1 MIGPGTT
8 QAVSQ
13 QITIE
18 IIRTVKKAHEN
29 IMVATGVL
37 IGILLLVY
45 FFSFAQFFDRGYMG
59 VVWFQT
65 ITSIAMIA
73 ALFFLKRI
81 AFLIVRMTYG
91 RREPYRVFVSAI
103 VASDLDKDEK
113 TLEEEF
119 GSSGMHA

>member
-1 MIGPGTT
+1 M
-8 QAVSQ
+8 SQ
-13 QITIE
+13 QITID

-29 IMVATGVL
+29 YMVATGVL
-37 IGILLLVY
+37 IGILLLIY

-65 ITSIAMIA
+65 FTSIAMIA

-81 AFLIVRMTYG
+81 AFVMVRMAYG

-103 VASDLDKDEK
+103 VVADLDKDEQ

-119 GSSGMHA
+119 GTSGMHA